1 MNIPH
6 PTTHATVGAGSHVGI
21 VATEVHNSS
30 VYQVLPGASPA
41 EKYDV
46 GLRYLDD
53 GIPNRARELIE
64 EARGDG
70 FTGGNVHF
78 HWALAMLSKRSYRD
92 LSTEE
97 RHQLAGL
104 PAICAALPSDAWTR
118 ALRALCTLLD
128 CLAAHDSDPQP
139 AIDALAELDPPQR
152 AQILRHLDLV
162 LIGGLRDSYWA
173 DIRKNAEA
181 TQLNNDRA
189 KRVWAYFHPRPAR
202 PRVRLPEPSTTTS
215 RDRAK
220 AAFGTLAFLVAA
232 VYLGQIV
239 VLEGRIPPILAY
251 LAAAATAVIAIRDG
265 HDWRYRSA
273 RAAAKDRLYHP
284 RPAGGARLDE
294 GFARSV
300 DHAFTHYAARYAPR
314 DDTHHECLRETSGF
328 RVALRNEIVEIYR
341 ESRIP
346 IGRIRWLIRYE
357 TSSVLRRWK
366 AGELFQYRT
375 RYRVAP
381 RTKLRCVIATFL
393 LCAAVGYV
401 IATTTAISPILSSA
415 ATVVAAAGSFAAGVG
430 WSRILGERRR
440 LVEDREDYEDLL
452 AAREAAYLRWKHR
465 LDSTRPAETEME
477 RWLNADKIKLL
488 DKALKH
494 YRIAWRDILTHAFL
508 QTPAASCKRARVNGA
523 PWRYS
528 KYDIRLFLIT
538 RDGVRELSTELD
550 FENAGFRGEERN
562 NFRFDAVSS
571 VHVATTSE
579 LSYSMEL
586 VLMNGEPQ
594 NIDITDHESSEATP
608 GESPLALAKMSLEA
622 AGFTNTLHILEG
634 IAAEGKNWIRRDPY
648 INASTAG
655 SVTGE
660 IFTKPPL
667 PPEAAPTHQP

>member
-1 MNIPH
+1 MSSPH
-6 PTTHATVGAGSHVGI
+6 STTHATVGAGSHVGI

-30 VYQVLPGASPA
+30 VYQLLPGASPA

-46 GLRYLDD
+46 GLRYLND

-64 EARGDG
+64 EARGEG
-70 FTGGNVHF
+70 FTGGEVHF

-104 PAICAALPSDAWTR
+104 PTICAALPNDAWTR

-139 AIDALAELDPPQR
+139 AMDALAQLDPPQR
-152 AQILRHLDLV
+152 GQILRHLDLV

-173 DIRKNAEA
+173 DIRGNAEA
-181 TQLNNDRA
+181 TQLSKDRT

-202 PRVRLPEPSTTTS
+202 PRARMPEPSTTTP

-220 AAFGTLAFLVAA
+220 ATLGTLAFFAA
-232 VYLGQIV
+232 LVYLGRTV
-239 VLEGRIPPILAY
+239 VLDAHVLPILAY
-251 LAAAATAVIAIRDG
+251 LAAAVTAVIAVRDG
-265 HDWRYRSA
+265 HEWRYRSA
-273 RAAAKDRLYHP
+273 RAAGKDRLYRP
-284 RPAGGARLDE
+284 RSGSGGGLDE

-314 DDTHHECLRETSGF
+314 DGTRHECLSATSGF
-328 RVALRNEIVEIYR
+328 RAALRNEIVDIYR

-357 TSSVLRRWK
+357 TGRVLRQWK
-366 AGELFQYRT
+366 AGELFEYRT

-381 RTKLRCVIATFL
+381 TTKLRCIIATILFFT
-393 LCAAVGYV
+393 ATGYV
-401 IATTTAISPILSSA
+401 IAATTAASPILSSA
-415 ATVVAAAGSFAAGVG
+415 ATAVAAAGSFAAGAG
-430 WSRILGERRR
+430 WSRILAERRR
-440 LVEDREDYEDLL
+440 LVEDREDYEDALS
-452 AAREAAYLRWKHR
+452 AREAAYTRWKHR
-465 LDSTRPAETEME
+465 LDSTRPAENEME
-477 RWLNADKIKLL
+477 QWLNADKIKFL

-494 YRIAWRDILTHAFL
+494 YRVAWRDILTHAFL
-508 QTPAASCKRARVNGA
+508 QTPATSCKRARVNGA

-538 RDGVRELSTELD
+538 RDGVREISTELD
-550 FENAGFRGEERN
+550 FENASFRGQKRN

-594 NIDITDHESSEATP
+594 NIDITDHESSEATSS
-608 GESPLALAKMSLEA
+608 ESPLALAKMSLEA

-634 IAAEGKNWIRRDPY
+634 IAAEGKNWIRRDPF
-648 INASTAG
+648 INATTANDI
-655 SVTGE
+655 TEE
-660 IFTKPPL
+660 IFTGPPS
-667 PPEAAPTHQP
+667 PTPGAAQ